1 MATAPVESPERAT
14 GLVVAPGPH
23 HPRLS
28 SIHVTA
34 PPGQGLDSVAA
45 MLADPTH
52 CFDEERVGRVLAIAR
67 EVLSEP
73 DISPDDELADHGGTS
88 LAIVRIIAVTSRT
101 LGLDIQPRDLDGTVT
116 VRNLA
121 RVARRPL
128 EAGS

>member
-1 MATAPVESPERAT
+1 
-14 GLVVAPGPH
+14 
-23 HPRLS
+23 
-28 SIHVTA
+28 
-34 PPGQGLDSVAA
+34 
-45 MLADPTH
+45 MLADLAD
-52 CFDEERVGRVLAIAR
+52 CFDEERVGRILAIAR

-73 DISPDDELADHGGTS
+73 DITADDELADHGGTS

-116 VRNLA
+116 ARNLA

>member
-1 MATAPVESPERAT
+1 
-14 GLVVAPGPH
+14 
-23 HPRLS
+23 
-28 SIHVTA
+28 
-34 PPGQGLDSVAA
+34 
-45 MLADPTH
+45 MLADLTD
-52 CFDEERVGRVLAIAR
+52 CFDEERVGRILAIAR

-73 DISPDDELADHGGTS
+73 GITADDELAEHGGTS

-121 RVARRPL
+121 RVARRSH